1 MIRFREARQFMRS
14 TIDGPV
20 FVLTFLTVIF
30 LGLKL
35 GLAVAVLLSL
45 GFFIAG
51 VSKVA
56 LVMIE
61 EDDIERIEV
70 TGNLFYAS
78 LDALAHHLREHPDA
92 HTVLDLTRVPYRD
105 STAIAMID
113 AIKKQRAEHGGRL
126 EVKTS
131 A

>member
-1 MIRFREARQFMRS
+1 MIQIGEARRFMRS
-14 TIDGPV
+14 SIDGPV

-56 LVMIE
+56 LVIINEDGIE
-61 EDDIERIEV
+61 QIEV

-78 LDALAHHLREHPDA
+78 LDALAHHLREHPGA
-92 HTVLDLTRVPYRD
+92 HTILDLTRVPYCD
-105 STAIAMID
+105 SSALAMIE
-113 AIKKQRAEHGGRL
+113 AMKRERAEHGGRL

-131 A
+131 E